1 MDRVPLA
8 ADGVAVGTEARL
20 GPQLGKGY
28 AGEAACDQ
36 RGAVA
41 SLGQAVAAREAAG
54 VTEAVG
60 AVEDVL
66 DVGEVK
72 QQEHLSEER
81 CSSCTRPLRRRMSPY
96 AVVMRQ
102 ALGALSDQSSG
113 TTGLDGDF
121 VASPFDQQ
129 GLTAK
134 AQEAALAVAVLR

>member
-66 DVGEVK
+66 D
-72 QQEHLSEER
+72 
-81 CSSCTRPLRRRMSPY
+81 
-96 AVVMRQ
+96 